1 MVDKEELLLRL
12 YETSKTPHSF
22 TGIRGLLN
30 TAKKYNP
37 DITRN
42 DVLQFLQKQGSYTI
56 HKITRKKFL
65 RRKVVSPKPGIIASC
80 DLADMSNLSKFNGG
94 NKYILIF
101 IDVFSRFCQAVPVK
115 RKDGKTI
122 SSALETIL
130 ESGYFNKLSRLN
142 SDEGKEFYNQHVN
155 NLLTRK
161 GIILYSVSSR
171 EIKASLAERLIRTI
185 KGKLY
190 RYMTHNNTRKY
201 IDILPDIIDSYN
213 HSTHSSLG
221 NKQTPHQVHSIT
233 DPTAIQRQFKHM
245 YKYTSPLNKNIS
257 SNLSVGQYVRIS
269 DENRNHVFR
278 RGYTVQNTIEIFQI
292 SKVDTS
298 QKPTAYYL
306 NDLQG
311 EEIKGIFYR
320 DELTPTK
327 LPEHFQITVIRKKT
341 VSGRKKY
348 LVRWLGY
355 PDSFNSWIDEGQMVS
370 L

>member
-1 MVDKEELLLRL
+1 
-12 YETSKTPHSF
+12 
-22 TGIRGLLN
+22 
-30 TAKKYNP
+30 
-37 DITRN
+37 
-42 DVLQFLQKQGSYTI
+42 
-56 HKITRKKFL
+56 
-65 RRKVVSPKPGIIASC
+65 
-80 DLADMSNLSKFNGG
+80 
-94 NKYILIF
+94 
-101 IDVFSRFCQAVPVK
+101 
-115 RKDGKTI
+115 
-122 SSALETIL
+122 
-130 ESGYFNKLSRLN
+130 
-142 SDEGKEFYNQHVN
+142 
-155 NLLTRK
+155 
-161 GIILYSVSSR
+161 
-171 EIKASLAERLIRTI
+171 
-185 KGKLY
+185 
-190 RYMTHNNTRKY
+190 MTHNNTRKY

-213 HSTHSSLG
+213 HSAHSSLG

-233 DPTAIQRQFKHM
+233 DPTTIQRQFKYM
-245 YKYTSPLNKNIS
+245 YKYTPHLNKNIS

-298 QKPTAYYL
+298 QKPTVYYL

-327 LPEHFQITVIRKKT
+327 LPEHFQITIIRKKT

-355 PDSFNSWIDEGQMVS
+355 PDSFNSWIDEDQMIS